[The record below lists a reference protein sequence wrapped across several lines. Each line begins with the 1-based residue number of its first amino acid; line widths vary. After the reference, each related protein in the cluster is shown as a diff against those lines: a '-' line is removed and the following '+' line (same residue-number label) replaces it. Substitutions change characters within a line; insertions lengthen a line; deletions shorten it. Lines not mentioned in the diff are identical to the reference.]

1 MGVCGS
7 ARPAR
12 PSQENRREY
21 ERKVKEIVEQSWD
34 FCEQKAAA
42 ATDSGVEKKKRG
54 RPLGS
59 KNSKPAQKKPGAKP
73 SGRPPKGCTWSDE
86 KQAYIDDSTGEIK
99 KK

>member
-1 MGVCGS
+1 M
-7 ARPAR
+7 
-12 PSQENRREY
+12 
-21 ERKVKEIVEQSWD
+21 KEIVEQSWD

-73 SGRPPKGCTWSDE
+73 RGRPPKGCTWSDE
-86 KQAYIDDSTGEIK
+86 KQAYIDDSTGEEK

>member
-1 MGVCGS
+1 MINLSTSSPVGM
-7 ARPAR
+7 AKPAKKA
-12 PSQENRREY
+12 PP
-21 ERKVKEIVEQSWD
+21 K
-34 FCEQKAAA
+34 KAAA

-73 SGRPPKGCTWSDE
+73 RGRPPKGCTWSDE
-86 KQAYIDDSTGEIK
+86 KQAYIDDSTGEEK